1 MGGPFTMEFAGNCQQ
16 NFLRFTKISK
26 NGPLLLI
33 LKKTCGS
40 AVLMDQALEKVYN
53 NPVKG
58 QGGIIGLTRR
68 KEAVAQFNLIRHKK
82 AKISSFLRSI
92 CHLTMQDEYTL
103 RHEFLDSITR
113 RNSETVKEAVDYIRN
128 KHNPLRT
135 EINDQM
141 RNLVT
146 EERITTETKQFSL
159 QCNALGTD
167 IYKENIVT
175 QYINKSKKL
184 FGRLSCVKILV
195 DRKQEQEKKVD
206 LHKETMKFCRKID
219 VARSRRHESWYH
231 VKY

>member
-1 MGGPFTMEFAGNCQQ
+1 
-16 NFLRFTKISK
+16 
-26 NGPLLLI
+26 
-33 LKKTCGS
+33 
-40 AVLMDQALEKVYN
+40 
-53 NPVKG
+53 
-58 QGGIIGLTRR
+58 
-68 KEAVAQFNLIRHKK
+68 
-82 AKISSFLRSI
+82 
-92 CHLTMQDEYTL
+92 MQDEYTL
-103 RHEFLDSITR
+103 RHEFLNSITR
-113 RNSETVKEAVDYIRN
+113 RNSENVKEAVDYIRN
-128 KHNPLRT
+128 KHNPLMT

-146 EERITTETKQFSL
+146 EERITTETKQFSS

-184 FGRLSCVKILV
+184 LDRLSRVKILV